1 METENEDK
9 TETTESV
16 APDAAAPAVAEAG
29 AAGQPEVDPL
39 EAARAEAAQFKER
52 MLRTAADFDNF
63 RKRSRR
69 EAEEALRK
77 GRDGLLRELLP
88 VFDNIERAVAHS
100 ALARGEASGEADV
113 KSLSEG
119 LSLVIR
125 QFRDTL
131 SRIGVERVDSVGKP
145 FDPSLH
151 EAIQHLETNE
161 HPPGHVA
168 AEVQAAYR
176 EGDRLVRPAMVVV
189 AKAPAEAAETP
200 SEGAS

>member
-1 METENEDK
+1 METENEDQ
-9 TETTESV
+9 TETSESV
-16 APDAAAPAVAEAG
+16 APDAEAPAEL
-29 AAGQPEVDPL
+29 DPL
-39 EAARAEAAQFKER
+39 EAARTEAAQFKDR

-63 RKRSRR
+63 RKRARR

-100 ALARGEASGEADV
+100 EASGSEADV

-119 LSLVIR
+119 LNLVIR

-131 SRIGVERVDSVGKP
+131 SRIGLERVDSVGKP

-151 EAIQHLETNE
+151 EAIQHLETTE

-189 AKAPAEAAETP
+189 AKAPAEAAPTTSTE
-200 SEGAS
+200 SGEGAS